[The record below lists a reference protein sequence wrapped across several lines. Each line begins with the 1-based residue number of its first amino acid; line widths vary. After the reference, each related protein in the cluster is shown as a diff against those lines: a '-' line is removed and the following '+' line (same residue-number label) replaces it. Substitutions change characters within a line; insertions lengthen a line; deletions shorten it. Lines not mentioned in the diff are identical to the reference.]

1 MKRFKRPPPK
11 ESAPVACTTRELR
24 VPPGPLGLRFTAA
37 PGVGPC
43 VAATLPHCRLPPECL
58 PLGEHVTAVDGRS
71 TRDLT
76 PAQLCA
82 LLDAGSARERAL
94 TLITP
99 PVPWASTADAADSAT
114 TLDAPG
120 FASTP
125 PRATS
130 LGDARATPASASAS
144 PASRGSRHD
153 VVQKLQRRNSSA
165 SRWSMDEAD
174 AGAQE
179 LRPSLCVAPAASGPA
194 AGKLLSGWLAKL
206 ATSKLAGWQRR
217 HFVGAGHY
225 LRYYASNAPG
235 AALAGAID
243 LRDVFVCAPE
253 PLAGTDERARTA
265 CELRLEVADG
275 GAVRLRAPS
284 SAERDAWIDGLRTL
298 QRIDAE
304 ARGSLSSRSVSTG
317 SLLPPPPPRTARPR
331 GQEGGCF
338 GFCAAKVG

>member
-76 PAQLCA
+76 PAQLCT
-82 LLDAGSARERAL
+82 LLDAGAARERQL

-99 PVPWASTADAADSAT
+99 PVPWASAAAADAAD

-125 PRATS
+125 PRASS
-130 LGDARATPASASAS
+130 LGDARAPPPPS
-144 PASRGSRHD
+144 SRESRHD
-153 VVQKLQRRNSSA
+153 VVQKLQRRSAA

-174 AGAQE
+174 AGGP

-194 AGKLLSGWLAKL
+194 AGKLLSGWLSKL

-217 HFVGAGHY
+217 YFVGAGHY
-225 LRYYASNAPG
+225 LRYYASDAPD

-243 LRDVFVCAPE
+243 LRDVIARAPE

>member
-76 PAQLCA
+76 PAQLCT
-82 LLDAGSARERAL
+82 LLDAGAARERQL

-99 PVPWASTADAADSAT
+99 PVPWARAAAADAAD

-125 PRATS
+125 PRAAS
-130 LGDARATPASASAS
+130 LGDARARAVA
-144 PASRGSRHD
+144 
-153 VVQKLQRRNSSA
+153 VVAR
-165 SRWSMDEAD
+165 
-174 AGAQE
+174 
-179 LRPSLCVAPAASGPA
+179 VAPRCRAEAAA
-194 AGKLLSGWLAKL
+194 A
-206 ATSKLAGWQRR
+206 QRGVALVDGR
-217 HFVGAGHY
+217 GRRGRA
-225 LRYYASNAPG
+225 A
-235 AALAGAID
+235 AALAVRRARGLGARGGQAA
-243 LRDVFVCAPE
+243 LGVAVEARDVEARGVAAAVLRRRRPLPALLCKRRARRRARRRDRPARRDRARAE